1 MANVAKITKYCIANG
16 EGLRTAVFFSGCDHH
31 CRGCFNQ
38 ELWDYN
44 YGKPYCSEEILST
57 IDSHTAGLSL
67 LGGDPLCQD
76 NINASLDLCKK
87 FKSKFPNKTI
97 WLWTG
102 WTLEYVKQNKSLSP
116 ILEYID
122 VLIDGPFLQNEY
134 DYDLKWRGSRN
145 QRILYKGI
153 DF

>member
-1 MANVAKITKYCIANG
+1 MSNIAKIKKYCIANG

-31 CRGCFNQ
+31 CDGCFNS

-44 YGKPYCSEEILST
+44 YGKPIDIEEILST
-57 IDSHTAGLSL
+57 IDEHTAGLSL
-67 LGGDPLCQD
+67 LGGDPLCGD
-76 NINASLDLCKK
+76 NAQATYMLCKE
-87 FKSKFPNKTI
+87 FKNRFPNKTI

-102 WTLEYVKQNKSLSP
+102 YTLDYVKDYFFN

-122 VLIDGPFLQNEY
+122 VLIDGPFIKEEY
-134 DYDLKWRGSRN
+134 EFDLKWRGSRN
-145 QRILYKGI
+145 QRILKKGI